1 MSKEIKFGEDARK
14 SLLDGVNKLADT
26 VKVTLGPKGRNVVL
40 DKKFGAPLITNDGVT
55 IAKEIELDDPFEN
68 MGARLVKEVST
79 KTNDVAGDGTT
90 TATVLAQAMVNEGM
104 KNLAASCMLIEAIG
118 EGVKQIDR
126 LTQSRL
132 LIERPEIPWQDVIG
146 IRNHIAHGYFDIDG
160 DIVLDVIKNNLD
172 DLLAAIEYFIAKF

>member
-1 MSKEIKFGEDARK
+1 MTEYTSSNRIVGTLIQIKDAIK
-14 SLLDGVNKLADT
+14 QLQDWNKDVQT
-26 VKVTLGPKGRNVVL
+26 V
-40 DKKFGAPLITNDGVT
+40 
-55 IAKEIELDDPFEN
+55 DDYYYCTP
-68 MGARLVKEVST
+68 
-79 KTNDVAGDGTT
+79 
-90 TATVLAQAMVNEGM
+90 EGM

-118 EGVKQIDR
+118 EGVKLIDR

-172 DLLAAIEYFIAKF
+172 DLLAAIEYFIAEF